1 MELRR
6 NAAAL
11 RLQHMLR
18 AAILRPPTTNRHCPA
33 EDVDDEGSTSTGQ
46 LVQPHI
52 SGRRPKRIVRLHYES
67 QSAVAI
73 QRIQRGVFARQ
84 MISSKREFVNFQRAA
99 GRIQRLVVTWQASCH
114 GAAIDALKTVRDT
127 CARCATCR
135 ASVFVFDL
143 QQLLCTNCVTAMTKA
158 MSHQRESLRTCGR
171 FLGTMIPLDLK
182 RRLDPRVASV
192 QRWWRLR
199 AFRTVVSTCCCTCH
213 RTATHIDHRSQKR
226 LCGLCALHVRC
237 LNNLHR
243 DGRRIQTLAQFEVD
257 VTAATVIQ
265 AFWLSWRATKRWQ
278 AIRDVTFT
286 RATLF
291 ATRAQSVFRGNASR
305 RAIRACMDTLV
316 WLCRAANRL
325 LQTKPGSWFVC
336 LCDDLL
342 SRVPV
347 FLVGRECW
355 RLAGEPHALGN
366 EVAFRLLHDAVAGQI
381 TRLGRGWVSR
391 CKARRGKSERRRHL
405 QAARYHQSS
414 IINSCRTIQRLVL
427 CGSQI

>member
-143 QQLLCTNCVTAMTKA
+143 QQLLL
-158 MSHQRESLRTCGR
+158 SL
-171 FLGTMIPLDLK
+171 I
-182 RRLDPRVASV
+182 
-192 QRWWRLR
+192 
-199 AFRTVVSTCCCTCH
+199 
-213 RTATHIDHRSQKR
+213 HI
-226 LCGLCALHVRC
+226 
-237 LNNLHR
+237 
-243 DGRRIQTLAQFEVD
+243 
-257 VTAATVIQ
+257 
-265 AFWLSWRATKRWQ
+265 
-278 AIRDVTFT
+278 
-286 RATLF
+286 
-291 ATRAQSVFRGNASR
+291 
-305 RAIRACMDTLV
+305 
-316 WLCRAANRL
+316 
-325 LQTKPGSWFVC
+325 
-336 LCDDLL
+336 
-342 SRVPV
+342 
-347 FLVGRECW
+347 
-355 RLAGEPHALGN
+355 
-366 EVAFRLLHDAVAGQI
+366 
-381 TRLGRGWVSR
+381 
-391 CKARRGKSERRRHL
+391 
-405 QAARYHQSS
+405 
-414 IINSCRTIQRLVL
+414 
-427 CGSQI
+427 

>member
-1 MELRR
+1 MC
-6 NAAAL
+6 
-11 RLQHMLR
+11 HM
-18 AAILRPPTTNRHCPA
+18 P
-33 EDVDDEGSTSTGQ
+33 
-46 LVQPHI
+46 
-52 SGRRPKRIVRLHYES
+52 
-67 QSAVAI
+67 
-73 QRIQRGVFARQ
+73 
-84 MISSKREFVNFQRAA
+84 
-99 GRIQRLVVTWQASCH
+99 
-114 GAAIDALKTVRDT
+114 
-127 CARCATCR
+127 
-135 ASVFVFDL
+135 ASVFVLISSSCSAQTRDSR
-143 QQLLCTNCVTAMTKA
+143 TKA
-158 MSHQRESLRTCGR
+158 MSHQRNLSDVWAIPS
-171 FLGTMIPLDLK
+171 TMIPLDLK

-355 RLAGEPHALGN
+355 RLAGEPHAGN

-391 CKARRGKSERRRHL
+391 CKARRESQKDGGTCKLHDIINLQSSTLVGRSNVVLWEVKSESTSLRKGADAWTLTR
-405 QAARYHQSS
+405 QSS
-414 IINSCRTIQRLVL
+414 RH
-427 CGSQI
+427 